1 MVVRIKEYLQD
12 HTGNKL
18 PQDSKLQP
26 LSRII
31 TTSKCR
37 QGTRGKLSREKRQKR
52 RRKKKKLSDRGY
64 KKDRLNRLSRLAR
77 IVSKENR

>member
-37 QGTRGKLSREKRQKR
+37 RGIKGKLSREKRQKR

-64 KKDRLNRLSRLAR
+64 KIDRLSRLSRLAR